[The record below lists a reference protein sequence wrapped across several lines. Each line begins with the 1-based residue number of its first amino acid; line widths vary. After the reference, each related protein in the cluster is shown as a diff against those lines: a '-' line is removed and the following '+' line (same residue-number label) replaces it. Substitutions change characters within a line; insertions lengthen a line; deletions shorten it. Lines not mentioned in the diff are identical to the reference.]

1 MVQRWFPS
9 CVDLPLLSGDIP
21 VSVLRWPS
29 ASWVGRAPGGA
40 WGSPWAPLLWVRT
53 TCAGGRGATFAWDSN
68 SCLLGKEKKKVLNVS
83 SQTSAAPR
91 TAAAFTSSLPGEEQK
106 WEVDWSW
113 QCMCA
118 RVSVCVYS
126 IQPSLRSSLL
136 SMADCQWF
144 LCSWAIPLCVCGADT
159 ALLHDKRAGLEG
171 AS

>member
-1 MVQRWFPS
+1 MISIMCGFTPPFRRYSSLCAEVTF
-9 CVDLPLLSGDIP
+9 CLLSGQSTWWCVGLP
-21 VSVLRWPS
+21 LSPS
-29 ASWVGRAPGGA
+29 ALSQDYVCWRE
-40 WGSPWAPLLWVRT
+40 R
-53 TCAGGRGATFAWDSN
+53 CNFAWDSN
-68 SCLLGKEKKKVLNVS
+68 SCLLGKEKEKVLNVS

-118 RVSVCVYS
+118 CVSVCVYS

-136 SMADCQWF
+136 SMADCQCF